1 MPALT
6 PRTITLTVNGTPRE
20 ILVPAERTLLEVL
33 REDLR
38 LTGTKFGC
46 EQGEC
51 GACTVLVDG
60 SPALSCL
67 TLAQLCEGKS
77 VTTVE
82 GLNGPHA
89 EVLREAFAEAGAS
102 QCGYCTPGM
111 AVMFHHLLARR
122 AAGETIDPRRELS
135 GNICRCTGF
144 VKILEAYEQ
153 SAHKIRKHG
162 A

>member
-1 MPALT
+1 MK
-6 PRTITLTVNGTPRE
+6 RSITIIVNGTPHE

-46 EQGEC
+46 EQAEC

-60 SPALSCL
+60 KPALSCI
-67 TLAQLCEGKS
+67 TLAQMCEGRS

-82 GLNGPHA
+82 GLDGAIA
-89 EVLREAFAEAGAS
+89 ETLRTAFAEAGAS

-111 AVMFHHLLARR
+111 AVMFHHLLTRQ
-122 AAGETIDPRRELS
+122 AAGEAIDPKRELS

>member
-1 MPALT
+1 M
-6 PRTITLTVNGTPRE
+6 PRE

-51 GACTVLVDG
+51 GACTVLVDDV
-60 SPALSCL
+60 PVLSCL
-67 TLAQLCEGKS
+67 TLARLCEGQS

-82 GLNGPHA
+82 GLEGPLA
-89 EVLREAFAEAGAS
+89 VALRTAFAEAGAS

-111 AVMFHHLLARR
+111 AVMFHHILGRR
-122 AAGETIDPRRELS
+122 AAGEDIDPRRELS

-144 VKILEAYEQ
+144 VKILEAYER
-153 SAHKIRKHG
+153 SARIAEESG
-162 A
+162 S

>member
-1 MPALT
+1 MKQ
-6 PRTITLTVNGTPRE
+6 TIVVTVNGAPRE

-67 TLAQLCEGKS
+67 TLAQLCDGRS

-82 GLNGPHA
+82 GLDGPYA
-89 EVLREAFAEAGAS
+89 EVLRAAFAEAGAS

-111 AVMFHHLLARR
+111 AVMFHHLLDRR
-122 AAGETIDPRRELS
+122 AGGEAIDARRELS

-144 VKILEAYEQ
+144 VKILEAYER
-153 SAHKIRKHG
+153 SVRIAEENG